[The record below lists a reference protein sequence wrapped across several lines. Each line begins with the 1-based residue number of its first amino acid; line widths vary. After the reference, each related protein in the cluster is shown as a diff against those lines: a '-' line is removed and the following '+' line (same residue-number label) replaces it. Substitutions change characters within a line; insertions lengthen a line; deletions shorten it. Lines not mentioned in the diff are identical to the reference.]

1 MIQNRIEQQL
11 QRGFSPSKAP
21 TRVHLILPF
30 ERGRSRAGVSGSTKV
45 AHLAD
50 PALMQVN
57 RCGSRPCKRGHSE
70 GAARR
75 IAGSAAAAAVPSGQ
89 SGALFLTSPTG
100 LADPAVG
107 NSHRGAGSKR
117 NHRGRM
123 VSPALSEPLAAF
135 APAAAPRVVF

>member
-1 MIQNRIEQQL
+1 LIQNRIEQQL
-11 QRGFSPSKAP
+11 QRSFSPSKAP

-30 ERGRSRAGVSGSTKV
+30 
-45 AHLAD
+45 
-50 PALMQVN
+50 
-57 RCGSRPCKRGHSE
+57 KRGHSE

-75 IAGSAAAAAVPSGQ
+75 IAGTAAAAAVPSGQ

-135 APAAAPRVVF
+135 AAAAAPRVVFRVVW